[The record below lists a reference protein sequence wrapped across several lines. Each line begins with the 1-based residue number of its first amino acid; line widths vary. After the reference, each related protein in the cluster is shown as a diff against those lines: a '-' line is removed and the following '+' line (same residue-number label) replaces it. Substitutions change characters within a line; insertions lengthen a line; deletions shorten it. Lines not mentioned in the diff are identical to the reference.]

1 MKIILQQMYSSVTN
15 ESLSHLL
22 VVKSTAAAGG
32 VAVFGEAVG
41 QIPVQH
47 IRHGPRDAF
56 PGQNDDDD
64 DGVGT
69 VMAGALA
76 YQAQQLLRL
85 AASTD
90 HLTGSKAQ
98 GYFSF
103 SPSREVP
110 QTPQLD

>member
-1 MKIILQQMYSSVTN
+1 
-15 ESLSHLL
+15 
-22 VVKSTAAAGG
+22 
-32 VAVFGEAVG
+32 
-41 QIPVQH
+41 
-47 IRHGPRDAF
+47 
-56 PGQNDDDD
+56 
-64 DGVGT
+64 
-69 VMAGALA
+69 MAGALA